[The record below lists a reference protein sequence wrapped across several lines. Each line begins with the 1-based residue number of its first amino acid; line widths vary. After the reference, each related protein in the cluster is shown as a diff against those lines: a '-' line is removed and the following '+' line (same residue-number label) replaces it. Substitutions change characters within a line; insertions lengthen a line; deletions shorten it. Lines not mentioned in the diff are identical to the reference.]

1 VSLYIGLISGT
12 SMDGIDAAL
21 VAIGAERPSLHHA
34 LTLPY
39 PPDLHARLERLLDPD
54 WQGPLAEIGHLH
66 AALGDH
72 FAEAARALLE
82 TAGVAAHTVR
92 AIGSHGQTVCHA
104 PQGSEAFSLQLADAS
119 RIAAGTG
126 ITTVADFR
134 SMDIA
139 LGGQGAP
146 LVPAFHADVFASPD
160 EHRVILNLGGIAN
173 ITDLPSAAEDAP
185 VRGLDTGPASTL
197 MDGWIRRHRGE
208 DFDADGAWA
217 ASGTPIPALLQALL
231 AEPYL
236 SLPPPKS
243 TGREHFNLAWLDR
256 QLAGLSLETAAPV
269 DVQATLLEFT
279 ATTIATAISQHCWSA
294 GRLIVCGGGAHNT
307 ALMCRLAERLP
318 DLPLEDS
325 GTHGIAPD
333 WVEAMTFAWLAHQT
347 LQGRPGNLPSVT
359 GARRPAVLGAMTT
372 PPDLDH

>member
-1 VSLYIGLISGT
+1 
-12 SMDGIDAAL
+12 MDGIDAAL
-21 VAIGAERPSLHHA
+21 VAIENGRTRLRHA
-34 LTLPY
+34 LTHPY
-39 PPDLHARLERLLDPD
+39 TPELHTRLERLLDPD
-54 WQGPLAEIGHLH
+54 WQGPLTEVGHLH

-72 FAEAARALLE
+72 FARAARALLE
-82 TAGVAAHTVR
+82 SADVSAHTIR

-104 PQGSEAFSLQLADAS
+104 PGGGEAFSLQLADAS

-173 ITDLPSAAEDAP
+173 ITDLPRTVEDAP
-185 VRGLDTGPASTL
+185 VRGFDTGPASTL
-197 MDGWIRRHRGE
+197 MDGWIRRHRGQ

-217 ASGTPIPALLQALL
+217 ASGTPITALLQALL
-231 AEPYL
+231 AESYL

-256 QLAGLSLETAAPV
+256 QLDGLSLETAAPA

-279 ATTIATAISQHCWSA
+279 ATTAATAIMQHCT
-294 GRLIVCGGGAHNT
+294 GTERVIVCGGGTHNGS
-307 ALMCRLAERLP
+307 LMRRLDELMP
-318 DLPLEDS
+318 GIPVEDS
-325 GTHGIAPD
+325 GAHGIAPD

-347 LQGRPGNLPSVT
+347 LQGDPGNVPSVT
-359 GARRPAVLGAMTT
+359 GAARAAVLGAIHTGS
-372 PPDLDH
+372 